1 AGQSNLVAMAISA
14 AVSQVLNTST
24 DYAHRLSPQLNVLL
38 FSQKDRGLLYGP
50 YHPRY
55 DHPPE
60 QRRAF
65 AGDIVTFYRGRHGAS
80 SGIQPRRRA
89 IQSGSSAPVRNSRRE
104 DDP

>member
-1 AGQSNLVAMAISA
+1 MFQQSSSAGQSNLVAMAISA

-55 DHPPE
+55 DQPPE
-60 QRRAF
+60 
-65 AGDIVTFYRGRHGAS
+65 
-80 SGIQPRRRA
+80 
-89 IQSGSSAPVRNSRRE
+89 
-104 DDP
+104 